1 MLAKPKSVGRS
12 PFMLHRQRMSATS
25 MSSAY
30 AMRRLI
36 DGGRV
41 SQLIG
46 LCVQLGIPDLLKNG
60 AKSAEDLARATNS
73 HSQALY
79 RALRLLASEGV
90 FVEESERKFRLTPL
104 SETLLSDAPV
114 SLRVSALFE
123 VSDISQLT
131 WANVAHSV
139 KTGQPAFTH
148 VFGAPM
154 FEYLKQ
160 HSDAA
165 ALFDAFMAEMTAAAA
180 KSIAEA
186 YDFAGIATVVDVGG
200 GHGAFLASI
209 LAARPDMHGIVFDL
223 PHVISGASATLHRA
237 GVADR
242 CETIAGS
249 FFDAVPIGADAY
261 VLKSVLHDWSD
272 EQCLKILKNCH
283 GAMPPDGR
291 LLVIELDLPPGNQQ
305 HFGKYVD
312 MNIML
317 QTEGGYQRSEV
328 EHRSLFAASG
338 FRLSR
343 VVPSSSGFSVTEA
356 RKA

>member
-1 MLAKPKSVGRS
+1 V
-12 PFMLHRQRMSATS
+12 
-25 MSSAY
+25 
-30 AMRRLI
+30 
-36 DGGRV
+36 
-41 SQLIG
+41 
-46 LCVQLGIPDLLKNG
+46 
-60 AKSAEDLARATNS
+60 EELARMTNC
-73 HSQALY
+73 HSQSLY

-90 FVEESERKFRLTPL
+90 FAEGSERKFSLTPL
-104 SETLLSDAPV
+104 SETLV
-114 SLRVSALFE
+114 SGASHSLHVSALFE
-123 VSDISQLT
+123 VSDINRLLWT
-131 WANVAHSV
+131 NVSHSL

-165 ALFDAFMAEMTAAAA
+165 ALFDAFMAEMTTAAA
-180 KSIAEA
+180 KSIVEA
-186 YDFAGIATVVDVGG
+186 YDFSGIATMVDVGG

-209 LAARPDMHGIVFDL
+209 LVTRPDMRGILFDL
-223 PHVISGASATLHRA
+223 QHVISGAPATLRRT
-237 GVADR
+237 GVTSR

-249 FFDAVPIGADAY
+249 FFETVPAGGSAY

-272 EQCLKILKNCH
+272 EKCLTILRNCH
-283 GAMPPDGR
+283 KAMPPDGR
-291 LLVIELDLPPGNQQ
+291 LLVIELDLPPGDQT

-317 QTEGGYQRSEV
+317 QTEGGYQRSEE

-343 VVPSSSGFSVTEA
+343 VIPTSSAFSVTEA
-356 RKA
+356 TKA